1 MIRVGLEVENSSIWD
16 TLYLKCLLNIQ
27 VDMLST
33 HLETGVLSSDEKF
46 GMEI

>member
-1 MIRVGLEVENSSIWD
+1 MVRVGLEVENSSIWD

-46 GMEI
+46 RMEI